1 MTNTA
6 IWDALGKT
14 DPDQTKKFSR
24 SGGFKGTAVK
34 PMWVYHRLTEQFG
47 AVGMG
52 WGHGKPDFQVVLGAD
67 GEVLVYCTVEC
78 WHSDRSN
85 TFHGV
90 GGDKV
95 VAKNKNGLFSDDEA
109 FKKAFTDAVMNAFKS
124 VGVAAD
130 VHMGLHDDD
139 KYVSDTRREF
149 AQAGKPKAA
158 VITDDQRTE
167 LMTLFDHLAV
177 PVAEFLAVGKIK
189 DLRELEATRFDGAK
203 SWINN
208 RARELRAANQE
219 AA

>member
-47 AVGMG
+47 AVGIG
-52 WGHGKPDFQVVLGAD
+52 WGHGKPDFQVVPGAE

-78 WHSDRSN
+78 WHTDRSN

-130 VHMGLHDDD
+130 VHMGMHDDD

-158 VITDDQRTE
+158 TITEDQLSE
-167 LMTLFDHLAV
+167 LQLLLDQLNV
-177 PVAEFLAVGKIK
+177 PVAQFLQVGNLSALNEVPATEFNN
-189 DLRELEATRFDGAK
+189 AK
-203 SWINN
+203 RWINK
-208 RARELRAANQE
+208 RARELQAAKQE

>member
-1 MTNTA
+1 MTKTA
-6 IWDALGKT
+6 LWDALGKT
-14 DPDQTKKFSR
+14 DPEHTKKFSR

-47 AVGMG
+47 PVGIG
-52 WGHGKPDFQVVLGAD
+52 WGHNKPDYQIVPGAD

-78 WHSDRSN
+78 WHTDRSH
-85 TFHGV
+85 TFYGV

-95 VAKNKNGLFSDDEA
+95 TTKRSSGHFNDDEA

-139 KYVSDTRREF
+139 KYVASVRREF
-149 AQAGKPKAA
+149 AEAPAT
-158 VITDDQRTE
+158 ITEDQRAE
-167 LMTLFDHLAV
+167 LITLFDHLNV

-189 DLRELEATRFDGAK
+189 DLRNLEAARFEGAK
-203 SWINN
+203 TWINN
-208 RARELRAANQE
+208 RALEMRAQKE